1 MEQADFF
8 FPLRKFAVRQGKQR
22 PYLHTPSAASCESC
36 IGLGK
41 ECRLFF
47 HQFRFGHA
55 GQTAHFQQYNT
66 IVAFHPP
73 FALAAASVLHSG
85 AYAGKLVDMSVGSA
99 AAMICIFEHGA

>member
-66 IVAFHPP
+66 VVAFHPP

-99 AAMICIFEHGA
+99 AAMACIFEHGA